1 MGEVNKVR
9 KAKDSEKIK
18 NLVDQ
23 WVRNKEYLMH
33 DIGVEKLGKVL
44 GINRTYIS
52 NYINDTYQTNFNT
65 WIHKMRIAEAQRLIM
80 ENPQT
85 ALGQIASMTG
95 ILTRHTSAS
104 NSESLLVHLL
114 QNGERKT
121 LTIRLF

>member
-23 WVRNKEYLMH
+23 WVKNKEYLMH
-33 DIGVEKLGKVL
+33 DIGVEKLGKIL

-52 NYINDTYQTNFNT
+52 NYINDTYQANFNT

-95 ILTRHTSAS
+95 YTDQAHFCKQFRVVTGTSPTKW
-104 NSESLLVHLL
+104 
-114 QNGERKT
+114 RKENT
-121 LTIRLF
+121 DK

>member
-80 ENPQT
+80 K
-85 ALGQIASMTG
+85 
-95 ILTRHTSAS
+95 ILIHHSDR
-104 NSESLLVHLL
+104 
-114 QNGERKT
+114 
-121 LTIRLF
+121 

>member
-23 WVRNKEYLMH
+23 WV
-33 DIGVEKLGKVL
+33 
-44 GINRTYIS
+44 
-52 NYINDTYQTNFNT
+52 DTYQTNFNT

-95 ILTRHTSAS
+95 YTDQAHFCKQFRVVTGTSPTKW
-104 NSESLLVHLL
+104 
-114 QNGERKT
+114 RKENADN
-121 LTIRLF
+121 

>member
-23 WVRNKEYLMH
+23 WVKNKKYLMH

-65 WIHKMRIAEAQRLIM
+65 WIQRLIM

-95 ILTRHTSAS
+95 YTDQAHFCKQFRVVTGTSPTKW
-104 NSESLLVHLL
+104 
-114 QNGERKT
+114 RKENADN
-121 LTIRLF
+121 